1 MIAEQV
7 KSWAR
12 SGEVITSA
20 EFHLITHC
28 NTLAYSSSK
37 GSICLID
44 RFASVCKYCMT
55 DILYCPLIG
64 DVSFKE
70 MSMMF
75 VRATFLRGFLVDDE
89 ALEPILKVDKGLN
102 YPNKVNGK
110 KVNTLNDTNLTV
122 DSADPVPFGKGFR
135 PLLQKEV
142 DCKTQLVRVCSC
154 QPGQLVLDHEVETE
168 MRRLMRELEDEASFY
183 QPRTFSPVPWLI
195 RKGYVLHI
203 LLESCNQQF
212 VVRVMTATYKVIMA
226 SEEAKAKWLRMANS
240 CIVDEDYVRESRPP
254 SFIPSSSK
262 SVSEIRIHE
271 LEDVIGDTL
280 QKKTQL
286 PESWTEE
293 DELSDEPEKLFSE
306 FESQWIRGKKNAPWH
321 WEWEEV
327 DCNTQLVRVCSCQ
340 PGQLVLDH
348 EVEIEMRRL
357 MRELE
362 DEASF
367 YQPRTFS
374 PVPRAKQANNVE
386 TPNSELSNAQLLEA
400 LSHSER
406 RARESER
413 AAQQAYNEKEKVISL
428 FLKQAS
434 QMFAYKQWLYML
446 QLETLCL
453 RLRRHKYQPI
463 CTWFPDFVPWS
474 HTKGK
479 LQKRVHKATKR
490 YEMHRSVG
498 NFLWGLALVGA
509 GVLLGW
515 TLETPTFIDRSVVE
529 GIMPFCEV
537 VKYPNTANSNKN
549 KNGVKIFYKTYGNGP
564 IKVLMIIGVAGT
576 HESWHP
582 QIEGLLLG
590 TTKSNDD
597 NDQNLNGI
605 QVCVFDNRGMGR
617 SSIPKNK
624 SDYTTKIMA
633 ADAISLMD
641 HLGWNKAHVF
651 GHSMGGMIACKLAAT
666 YPNRVLSLA
675 LLNVTGG
682 GYECFPKIDGLTL
695 SIAMRFLRAKTPEQ
709 RAAVDLDTHYS
720 QEYLEEYVGLKTRR
734 DILYQDYVKGISAS
748 GMQSNHGFDGQINA
762 CWTHKVSKTELEV
775 IHEEGFLISII
786 HGRHDVIAQISH
798 AQRLAE
804 KLYPLA
810 RMVELPGGHLVSHE
824 RTKEAAGQQV
834 GHHLA
839 DQIPRQKAANR

>member
-1 MIAEQV
+1 
-7 KSWAR
+7 
-12 SGEVITSA
+12 
-20 EFHLITHC
+20 
-28 NTLAYSSSK
+28 
-37 GSICLID
+37 
-44 RFASVCKYCMT
+44 
-55 DILYCPLIG
+55 
-64 DVSFKE
+64 
-70 MSMMF
+70 
-75 VRATFLRGFLVDDE
+75 
-89 ALEPILKVDKGLN
+89 
-102 YPNKVNGK
+102 
-110 KVNTLNDTNLTV
+110 
-122 DSADPVPFGKGFR
+122 
-135 PLLQKEV
+135 
-142 DCKTQLVRVCSC
+142 
-154 QPGQLVLDHEVETE
+154 
-168 MRRLMRELEDEASFY
+168 
-183 QPRTFSPVPWLI
+183 
-195 RKGYVLHI
+195 
-203 LLESCNQQF
+203 
-212 VVRVMTATYKVIMA
+212 MA
-226 SEEAKAKWLRMANS
+226 SEEAKAKWLRMANR

-262 SVSEIRIHE
+262 SESEKSSYNLPADTRWWLDQQHKVNAGSFCNPQQETFADYVGIHE

-280 QKKTQL
+280 QKKTKL
-286 PESWTEE
+286 LESWTEE
-293 DELSDEPEKLFSE
+293 DELVAFSHEPEKLFSE
-306 FESQWIRGKKNAPWH
+306 FESQWIRVKKNAPW
-321 WEWEEV
+321 WRAT
-327 DCNTQLVRVCSCQ
+327 D
-340 PGQLVLDH
+340 LDG
-348 EVEIEMRRL
+348 L
-357 MRELE
+357 
-362 DEASF
+362 ASF
-367 YQPRTFS
+367 VSHKSLQHFDNCDLPLPKTNTTGLLVASPQEPDKEMSSFS
-374 PVPRAKQANNVE
+374 SITGSLTLQHTSGRCSQDMPFSTKQANNME
-386 TPNSELSNAQLLEA
+386 TPNSELSNAQLLDA
-400 LSHSER
+400 LSHSQR
-406 RARESER
+406 RAREAER
-413 AAQQAYNEKEKVISL
+413 AAQQAYNEKENVISL

-434 QMFAYKQWLYML
+434 QMFAYKQWLYIL

-453 RLRRHKYQPI
+453 QLRRHKYQPI
-463 CTWFPDFVPWS
+463 YTRFPDFVPWS
-474 HTKGK
+474 HTKCK
-479 LQKRVHKATKR
+479 LPKRVHKATKR
-490 YEMHRSVG
+490 YKMQRSVG

-509 GVLLGW
+509 GVLLERD
-515 TLETPTFIDRSVVE
+515 THLLDQSVVE

-537 VKYPNTANSNKN
+537 VKYLQNTANSNNK

-590 TTKSNDD
+590 TTKPNHND
-597 NDQNLNGI
+597 DQNLNGI

-617 SSIPKNK
+617 SSVPKNK

-720 QEYLEEYVGLKTRR
+720 QDYLEEYVGLKTRR

-786 HGRHDVIAQISH
+786 HGRQDVIAQISH

-824 RTKEAAGQQV
+824 RTKEVNEALMDLIRASETKTSPYDWTNLSPNSSSCWTTSWSSSSISNSETESSNPAAEDGNAGKLRLIIASSELEAGIAV
-834 GHHLA
+834 SH
-839 DQIPRQKAANR
+839 RYNQKSP